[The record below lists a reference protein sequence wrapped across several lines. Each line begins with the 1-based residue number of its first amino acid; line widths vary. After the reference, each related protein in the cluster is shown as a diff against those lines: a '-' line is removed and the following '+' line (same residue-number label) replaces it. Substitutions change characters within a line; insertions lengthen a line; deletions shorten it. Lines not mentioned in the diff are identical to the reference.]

1 MLLYQNSSF
10 GLMSGSAP
18 SLWSQFMN
26 TVVPSQSGGKK
37 SRSKKSGSK
46 KSRSKKSRSKKSRS
60 KKSRSKKSRSK
71 KSKGGAWG
79 AVAVQASVPAI
90 LLAAQQTFGNNH
102 THTDAKRRHNN
113 KSRKNKSRRVRF

>member
-1 MLLYQNSSF
+1 MSLYQNSSF

-37 SRSKKSGSK
+37 SRSKKSG
-46 KSRSKKSRSKKSRS
+46 
-60 KKSRSKKSRSK
+60 SKKSRSK

>member
-1 MLLYQNSSF
+1 MSLYQNSSF

-37 SRSKKSGSK
+37 SRSKKSG
-46 KSRSKKSRSKKSRS
+46 SKKSRSKKSRS

>member
-1 MLLYQNSSF
+1 
-10 GLMSGSAP
+10 MSGSAP

-37 SRSKKSGSK
+37 SRSKN
-46 KSRSKKSRSKKSRS
+46 KKSRS

-102 THTDAKRRHNN
+102 AHTDTKRTHNN